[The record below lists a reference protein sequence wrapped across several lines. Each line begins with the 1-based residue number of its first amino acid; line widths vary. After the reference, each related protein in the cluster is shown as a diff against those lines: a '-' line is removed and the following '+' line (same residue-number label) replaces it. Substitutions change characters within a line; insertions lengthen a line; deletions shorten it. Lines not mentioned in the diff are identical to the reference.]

1 MYLPIGALGGEP
13 SEGSRQKWREFDL
26 EEYLERRGLVHK
38 SKVAGLGRNVYQTK
52 VADKVVVLEATAT
65 SMQR

>member
-1 MYLPIGALGGEP
+1 MYHPIGALGGEP
-13 SEGSRQKWREFDL
+13 SEGSWQKWREYDL
-26 EEYLERRGLVHK
+26 EAYLERRGLVHK
-38 SKVAGLGRNVYQTK
+38 SKGAGLGRNVYQTK